1 MAQVK
6 SYYSDQLELDR
17 EESPDAFMTV
27 DEREDIIYE
36 LFLDQINWL
45 LEEAAT
51 EDKQEE
57 LSDSYT

>member
-27 DEREDIIYE
+27 EEREDIVYE

-45 LEEAAT
+45 LEEAA
-51 EDKQEE
+51 EDDKHDEYGTN
-57 LSDSYT
+57 D

>member
-17 EESPDAFMTV
+17 EESPDAFLTV
-27 DEREDIIYE
+27 EEREDIIYE

-45 LEEAAT
+45 LEEAAD
-51 EDKQEE
+51 EDREE
-57 LSDSYT
+57 KLVNPHA

>member
-45 LEEAAT
+45 LEEAAA
-51 EDKQEE
+51 EDKQEK

>member
-45 LEEAAT
+45 LEEAAAK
-51 EDKQEE
+51 DKQEE

>member
-17 EESPDAFMTV
+17 EESPDAFLTV
-27 DEREDIIYE
+27 EEREDIIYE

-45 LEEAAT
+45 LEQAAA
-51 EDKQEE
+51 EDKQEK

>member
-6 SYYSDQLELDR
+6 SYYSDQLELNR
-17 EESPDAFMTV
+17 EESPDAFLTV

-45 LEEAAT
+45 LEQAAA
-51 EDKQEE
+51 EDKQEK

>member
-17 EESPDAFMTV
+17 EESPDAFLTV
-27 DEREDIIYE
+27 EEREDIIYE

-45 LEEAAT
+45 LEEAA
-51 EDKQEE
+51 EQDKQDDEYAE
-57 LSDSYT
+57 S